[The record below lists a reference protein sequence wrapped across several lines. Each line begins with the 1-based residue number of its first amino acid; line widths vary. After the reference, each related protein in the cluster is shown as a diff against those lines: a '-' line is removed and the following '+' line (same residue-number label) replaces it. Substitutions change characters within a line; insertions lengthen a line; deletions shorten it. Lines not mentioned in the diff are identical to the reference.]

1 MLPRTKSVC
10 RILLIFQTSMNACQ
24 PRVPGM
30 PHALIPQGPSSVDAH
45 RDGAGSIVMPVS
57 YFFLLRTSATDISAY
72 GKLLCVRNRY
82 QSRYWSAHFHISQ
95 NHAVFIILNSNEK
108 VVISSCVLLPGHP
121 KLANFPYCYPDIYLL
136 DCIHWRL
143 HSLMQIHCLGSSLIC
158 HQWIRYINLFGE
170 NNC

>member
-57 YFFLLRTSATDISAY
+57 YFSLLKTSATDISAYNPGY

-82 QSRYWSAHFHISQ
+82 QSRY
-95 NHAVFIILNSNEK
+95 
-108 VVISSCVLLPGHP
+108 
-121 KLANFPYCYPDIYLL
+121 
-136 DCIHWRL
+136 
-143 HSLMQIHCLGSSLIC
+143 
-158 HQWIRYINLFGE
+158 
-170 NNC
+170 